1 MKDFTVEVGVM
12 KERYS
17 LAAFS
22 AAFLAIAIG
31 CGGGGSTP
39 GSTTGGTT
47 GSSTGTTTAGS
58 TGSTTSST
66 TGATTSST
74 TGSTTGSP
82 GVPAL
87 GADASLNGKQAFPA
101 NNPWNTAIDT
111 MPVDPN
117 SDPIITSIGKTTHLH
132 PDFGSNPNYGIPY
145 IVVAGTQTPVAM
157 HWTAYGSE
165 SDPGPY
171 PVPPTAPIE
180 GGSSS
185 GGDRHVIV
193 IDRDHWK
200 LYELGY
206 GFPQSDGSWDA
217 NCGATWDLNSNALR
231 TAGWTSADAAGL
243 PIFPGLIRFD
253 EIKAGVI
260 THAIRFTVQHSR
272 HGYISPARHYASSLT
287 GTQYPPMGMRV
298 RLKSSFPISGFGPQA
313 TIILRAMKKYG
324 MIVADNGSNWYFQGA
339 PSKAGDWDDNDL
351 DGLKNITGDSFEVVQ
366 MGTVTTN

>member
-1 MKDFTVEVGVM
+1 
-12 KERYS
+12 
-17 LAAFS
+17 
-22 AAFLAIAIG
+22 
-31 CGGGGSTP
+31 
-39 GSTTGGTT
+39 
-47 GSSTGTTTAGS
+47 
-58 TGSTTSST
+58 
-66 TGATTSST
+66 
-74 TGSTTGSP
+74 
-82 GVPAL
+82 
-87 GADASLNGKQAFPA
+87 
-101 NNPWNTAIDT
+101 
-111 MPVDPN
+111 MPVDTN
-117 SDPIITSIGKTTHLH
+117 SDTIINSIGRATHLH

-171 PVPPTAPIE
+171 PVPANAPIE

-206 GFPQSDGSWDA
+206 GFPQTDGSWDA

-231 TAGWTSADAAGL
+231 PAGWTSADAAGL
-243 PIFPGLIRFD
+243 PIFPGLIRYD
-253 EIKAGVI
+253 EIQAGVI
-260 THAIRFTVQHSR
+260 THAIRFTVVHSR
-272 HGYISPARHYASSLT
+272 KGYISPARHYASSLT

-324 MIVADNGSNWYFQGA
+324 MIVADNGSNWYFQGS
-339 PSKAGDWDDNDL
+339 PGNWDDNDL
-351 DGLKNITGDSFEVVQ
+351 NGLKNITGDSFEVVQ